1 MTNEKIYQLVL
12 KYSYLF
18 EETPNII
25 DLITKQM
32 NKLWDWEYGGR
43 FKRFTNDDD
52 ARFALIL
59 FLHRNGYSYE
69 QIMNKIKNSCA
80 IILGRDNEE
89 RVSETCSDCEGSGR
103 DDCVICDG
111 GGTVECHECNGTG
124 GIDGEDCDYCDGT
137 GDLDCGE
144 CEGDGHVD
152 CRECMGGGDIDN
164 PDKTVIAITTYI
176 TFNPVVANY
185 FRENINEVVP
195 EISNAMYDELHRLD
209 ESEYTVELKSI
220 YEGMSNYV
228 IDVTSD
234 PKELVDIISDATY
247 NFERNY
253 LWTLTA

>member
-1 MTNEKIYQLVL
+1 
-12 KYSYLF
+12 
-18 EETPNII
+18 
-25 DLITKQM
+25 M

-43 FKRFTNDDD
+43 FRGFTNDDD

-69 QIMNKIKNSCA
+69 QIMNKIKNSTA
-80 IILGRDNEE
+80 IILGNDNEK
-89 RVSETCSDCEGSGR
+89 RVSEECSECEGSGR
-103 DDCVICDG
+103 EDCTICSG
-111 GGTVECHECNGTG
+111 SGTVECNDCEGVGET
-124 GIDGEDCDYCDGT
+124 DGEECTLCDGR
-137 GDLDCGE
+137 GEIDCGE
-144 CEGDGHVD
+144 CDGDGHVD
-152 CRECMGGGDIDN
+152 CRECMGGGEIEN
-164 PDKTVIAITTYI
+164 PDKTVIGITTYI

-220 YEGMSNYV
+220 YERMSNYV

-234 PKELVDIISDATY
+234 PEELVNIISDATD

-253 LWTLTA
+253 LWTLTE

>member
-25 DLITKQM
+25 DLITKKM

-43 FKRFTNDDD
+43 FRGFTNDDD

-59 FLHRNGYSYE
+59 FLHRNEYSYE
-69 QIMNKIKNSCA
+69 QIMNKIKNSTA
-80 IILGRDNEE
+80 IILGNDNEKG
-89 RVSETCSDCEGSGR
+89 VSEECSECEGSGR
-103 DDCVICDG
+103 EDCTICG
-111 GGTVECHECNGTG
+111 GSGTVECN
-124 GIDGEDCDYCDGT
+124 DCDGT
-137 GDLDCGE
+137 GEVSGEACDSCQGGGEFDCDE
-144 CEGDGHVD
+144 CDGDGYID
-152 CRECMGGGDIDN
+152 CRECMGGGEIEN

-209 ESEYTVELKSI
+209 ESEYAVELKSI
-220 YEGMSNYV
+220 YERMSNYV

-234 PKELVDIISDATY
+234 PEELVNIISDATY

-253 LWTLTA
+253 LWTLTV

>member
-1 MTNEKIYQLVL
+1 M
-12 KYSYLF
+12 
-18 EETPNII
+18 
-25 DLITKQM
+25 
-32 NKLWDWEYGGR
+32 WG
-43 FKRFTNDDD
+43 
-52 ARFALIL
+52 
-59 FLHRNGYSYE
+59 
-69 QIMNKIKNSCA
+69 
-80 IILGRDNEE
+80 
-89 RVSETCSDCEGSGR
+89 
-103 DDCVICDG
+103 ICDG

-124 GIDGEDCDYCDGT
+124 GIDGENCDYCDGT

-247 NFERNY
+247 NFERNSEVDIP
-253 LWTLTA
+253 TQI

>member
-1 MTNEKIYQLVL
+1 VTNEKIYQLVL

-25 DLITKQM
+25 DLITKKM

-43 FKRFTNDDD
+43 FRRFTNDDD

-69 QIMNKIKNSCA
+69 QIMNMIKNSCA

-111 GGTVECHECNGTG
+111 GGTVECHECNGT
-124 GIDGEDCDYCDGT
+124 
-137 GDLDCGE
+137 
-144 CEGDGHVD
+144 GDGHVD